1 MAANNSRVLAVLASS
16 LLGCGSDTET
26 HEQPLIVCVDKT
38 RSQAAVQQYYEKS
51 RVEAEVLPP
60 DWPAWVND
68 NYDRFCRAFDL
79 TEYNSQVKQKT
90 VSVVVFYY
98 NNVPIPY
105 KNPWPSEEE
114 HMEDL
119 EKLLELTFPSWNFVV
134 DFGGEES
141 LEKIQAYD
149 TSVYLNA
156 GINLGGAGSIF
167 LDREGA
173 LQHEMAHE
181 LGLEHHYDV
190 IENYGKGMNMAPG
203 ETRCLMDISSNQLGS
218 PDRFATDIS
227 MHIDNGAKIKGLKK
241 EINARYPDE
250 Y

>member
-38 RSQAAVQQYYEKS
+38 RYQAAVQQYYEK
-51 RVEAEVLPP
+51 
-60 DWPAWVND
+60 
-68 NYDRFCRAFDL
+68 
-79 TEYNSQVKQKT
+79 
-90 VSVVVFYY
+90 SVVVFYY